1 MLSRTADHLFWMAR
15 YMERAE
21 NTARILDVT
30 YRLSLLPQ
38 NGEDVE
44 AMWDGMLKIMELQD
58 AFLARH
64 PRFSTEAVLE
74 FMIFDRDNPGSIY
87 RCLRAS
93 RENAHAVRGTLTSE
107 LWETSNASWLTMRE
121 FTLAKLM
128 ESGPEAFF
136 EWVKYRSHLSRG
148 VTIGTMLQDEAL
160 RFIRLGTFLERADN
174 TARILEVKYL
184 NLLPGAEDDTHTS
197 DYYQWSALLHS
208 VSAFEVYRKVY
219 RDQISPMRVAELLIL
234 RADMPRSLA
243 RCMKE
248 VHTNLSRLAN
258 ARSAETERLAGEL
271 ESHLHFGRIERI
283 FERGM
288 RKYLEDF
295 RDRIFD
301 LGCRISD
308 DFLIPAT
315 A

>member
-64 PRFSTEAVLE
+64 PVFSTEAVLE

-107 LWETSNASWLTMRE
+107 LWETSNASWLKMRD
-121 FTLAKLM
+121 FTLVKLM

-248 VHTNLSRLAN
+248 VHTNLNRLAN